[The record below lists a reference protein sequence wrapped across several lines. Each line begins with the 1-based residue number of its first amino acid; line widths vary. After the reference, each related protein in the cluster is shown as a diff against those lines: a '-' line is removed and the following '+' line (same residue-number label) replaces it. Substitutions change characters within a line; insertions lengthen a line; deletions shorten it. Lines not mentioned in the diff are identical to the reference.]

1 MSQPE
6 MYFFWITVSCYVA
19 AFFLYLYRFF
29 SGSDKADKVGTWL
42 AAAGAVVNLLVI
54 TVRTVSTGHLP
65 VRTLYELNIVV
76 AFLAV
81 VVFLLAR
88 RHFSWVSLLGIVSVS
103 FAFLVMGWGYADS
116 TATLPLTPAYKSRWL
131 AVHVLFALTST
142 ACYVLGAAAGIF
154 YLLKGR
160 FVPGAEPERY
170 RMLPEKEI
178 LEESGVKFILLG
190 FIAGTIM
197 IISGSIWAKLLWGK
211 YWGWDPVETWS
222 LVSWL
227 IYGIFLHLRF
237 TYAWKGR
244 KLVWLGLGCLV
255 TNIISFWAVGLVTPD
270 TYHTLDQITRP
281 IE

>member
-19 AFFLYLYRFF
+19 ASFSYLYRFL
-29 SGSDKADKVGTWL
+29 SGSAKADKVGTWL
-42 AAAGAVVNLLVI
+42 AATGAAVNFLAL
-54 TVRTVSTGHLP
+54 TARTVATGHLP

-88 RHFSWVSLLGIVSVS
+88 RYFPWVSLLGIISVS

-116 TATLPLTPAYKSRWL
+116 TEALPLTPAYKSRWL

-142 ACYVLGAAAGIF
+142 GCYVLGAAAGIF

-170 RMLPEKEI
+170 HMLPDKET

-237 TYAWKGR
+237 TRGWKGS

>member
-6 MYFFWITVSCYVA
+6 MYFFWITVFCYVA
-19 AFFLYLYRFF
+19 AFFLYLYRFL
-29 SGSDKADKVGTWL
+29 SGSAKADKVGTWL
-42 AAAGAVVNLLVI
+42 AATGAAVNFLVI
-54 TVRTVSTGHLP
+54 TARTVATGHLP

-88 RHFSWVSLLGIVSVS
+88 RYFPWVSLLGIVSVS

-116 TATLPLTPAYKSRWL
+116 TAALPLTPAYKSRWL

-142 ACYVLGAAAGIF
+142 GCYVLGAAAGIF
-154 YLLKGR
+154 YLLKAR

-197 IISGSIWAKLLWGK
+197 IISGSIWAKLLWGN

-237 TYAWKGR
+237 IYAWKGR